1 MYRKPCWTN
10 KRSQNSFVS
19 SITKIDCINN
29 QQTTNNKQQ
38 TTMDAISNKIT
49 AEFDVYYD
57 TYEYQFGDGFYPHLQ
72 RKNQMDGRIKVGFG
86 IVNNEWIQTT
96 GPYIDGLDGNSGAEF
111 LEYMNSNFYK
121 PLVAKELQ
129 TTTKLCISSMKQNG
143 MTKKVLAT
151 PINELSKSE
160 FVYRVLD
167 EMMSCA
173 WEPQAEYI
181 VSLIG
186 NATDMPKTIQGKL
199 STNQLHTKK
208 TNSYST

>member
-1 MYRKPCWTN
+1 MN
-10 KRSQNSFVS
+10 
-19 SITKIDCINN
+19 
-29 QQTTNNKQQ
+29 TTI
-38 TTMDAISNKIT
+38 ANKIA

-57 TYEYQFGDGFYPHLQ
+57 KYEYQFGYGFYPHLQ
-72 RKNQMDGRIKVGFG
+72 REYQTDGRIKVGFDML
-86 IVNNEWIQTT
+86 NNVWRQTT

-111 LEYMNSNFYK
+111 LEYMNNNFYK
-121 PLVAKELQ
+121 PLVSKELQ
-129 TTTKLCISSMKQNG
+129 ITTKLCISSMQKNG

-167 EMMSCA
+167 EMMCCA

-186 NATDMPKTIQGKL
+186 NTVDMPKTVQGKL
-199 STNQLHTKK
+199 STNQLHPKK
-208 TNSYST
+208 THSYSI